1 MLMEN
6 MLNNDRNKDACIEF
20 EGSHRGFS
28 LIEVVIAIFILTIGL
43 IGTAAAITFALE
55 FSSISRNVTNGKLI
69 IVSTIEEI
77 EGIRNSRRLDFQ
89 QIENVG
95 NVNNTGSENNFNGF
109 SNGFNSVSVNPGPDG
124 VNGTDDDLIT
134 AGPDGVYGTG
144 DDTVD
149 NSLARSG
156 YFRKITIT
164 NLPGSSV
171 IKKVEVRVQYP
182 AAGGKFGEIHGV
194 GYLND
199 EFRITR

>member
-1 MLMEN
+1 MEN
-6 MLNNDRNKDACIEF
+6 MLNKHGQQNKVRSTADREK
-20 EGSHRGFS
+20 GFT
-28 LIEVVIAIFILTIGL
+28 LIEVVIAVFILTIGL

-55 FSSISRNVTNGKLI
+55 FSALSRNVTNGKLI

-77 EGIRNSRRLDFQ
+77 EGLRNARRLDFQ
-89 QIENVG
+89 QIENTG

-109 SNGFNSVSVNPGPDG
+109 SNGFKPVSLNPGPDG
-124 VNGTDDDLIT
+124 VDGTDDDLIT

-144 DDTVD
+144 DDAVD
-149 NSLARSG
+149 NTNVRPG
-156 YFRKITIT
+156 YSRKITIT
-164 NLPGSSV
+164 NLPGSAV

-182 AAGGKFGEIHGV
+182 AAGGKFGEIAGV